1 MKLMNQFIHRH
12 SYAGD
17 FEWVILGA
25 ESGNRKGKVT
35 PKHEWIEKIARLCK
49 DAEIPIFMKDSL
61 IPIMGEKN
69 MSREYPEELKH
80 QD

>member
-1 MKLMNQFIHRH
+1 MNLFIHKTI
-12 SYAGD
+12 YAGD
-17 FEWVILGA
+17 FEWVIVGA

-35 PKHEWIEKIARLCK
+35 PKREWIEKIVRLCK
-49 DAEIPIFMKDSL
+49 DAGKPIFMKDSL

-69 MSREYPEELKH
+69 MLREYPEELKH